1 MLASTSAKCP
11 MPRLSAACYNPRNR
25 HFDDQVRQMQYRN
38 MQLSDYDDVNS
49 NQLGRDFWSRRG
61 WHHRAE
67 IEMYSFING
76 DNQNA

>member
-1 MLASTSAKCP
+1 
-11 MPRLSAACYNPRNR
+11 
-25 HFDDQVRQMQYRN
+25 MQYRN

-76 DNQNA
+76 GNQNA